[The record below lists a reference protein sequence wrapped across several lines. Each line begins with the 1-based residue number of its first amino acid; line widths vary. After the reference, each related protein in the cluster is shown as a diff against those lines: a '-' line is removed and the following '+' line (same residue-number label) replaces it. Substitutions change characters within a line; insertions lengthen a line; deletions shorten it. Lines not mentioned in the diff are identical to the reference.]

1 MPLEASSALEPDVI
15 CRQVG
20 GQELAPMSGYW
31 QTLFPST
38 SARIDGRV
46 PTASSAPYLVTTR
59 LNPQKE
65 LIAVAFIPESEDH
78 VAKYNE
84 FAEATRRQPSRAG
97 KQDGGA

>member
-1 MPLEASSALEPDVI
+1 MPLEASSALEPDVV

-46 PTASSAPYLVTTR
+46 PTETSNKYIVATR
-59 LNPQKE
+59 LNSSKE
-65 LIAVAFIPESEDH
+65 LIIVCFTPKDGQVNGDFNKLIQ
-78 VAKYNE
+78 YLL
-84 FAEATRRQPSRAG
+84 G
-97 KQDGGA
+97 KE